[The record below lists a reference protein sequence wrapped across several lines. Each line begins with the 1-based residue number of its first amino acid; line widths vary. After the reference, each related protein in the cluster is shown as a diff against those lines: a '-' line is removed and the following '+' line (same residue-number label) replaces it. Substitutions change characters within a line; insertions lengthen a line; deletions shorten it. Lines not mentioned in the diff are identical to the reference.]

1 MQDVILKIC
10 KVFYGFNVICAL
22 MMACCLDSES
32 LAPAIVLGVNML
44 VLATPI
50 IALERRERKETKQ
63 NG

>member
-10 KVFYGFNVICAL
+10 KAFYRFNVICAL
-22 MMACCLDSES
+22 IMACCLDSES
-32 LAPAIVLGVNML
+32 LVPAIVLGVNML